1 MATVNDIVL
10 EVMRIAPGWLAEEW
24 DNVGLLVGDGAA
36 EVQRVMTCLTVT
48 PATAAEAIVG
58 GAGLVVAHHPMPFRP
73 LKRLTGDTTV
83 GRLLLDLIA
92 ARVAVCSAHTA
103 FDSAELG
110 INARLAEGLGLVDVA
125 PLLPVEHA
133 TRPDAPE
140 SPSLGTGR
148 IGRLPDTLSLA
159 QLSERLK
166 RFLDVER
173 LRYVGLSDQTIE
185 RVAVGCGA
193 AGSLLDDAIA
203 SRCDC
208 MVLGETNF
216 HTCLEAE
223 ARGVALLLPGHYA
236 SERFAMTSL
245 AAMLAERFPSVGIWP
260 SRDECDPVQWG

>member
-110 INARLAEGLGLVDVA
+110 INARLAEGLGWW
-125 PLLPVEHA
+125 
-133 TRPDAPE
+133 TSR
-140 SPSLGTGR
+140 
-148 IGRLPDTLSLA
+148 
-159 QLSERLK
+159 
-166 RFLDVER
+166 
-173 LRYVGLSDQTIE
+173 RYCRSN
-185 RVAVGCGA
+185 
-193 AGSLLDDAIA
+193 
-203 SRCDC
+203 
-208 MVLGETNF
+208 M
-216 HTCLEAE
+216 
-223 ARGVALLLPGHYA
+223 LPGPTRRNRPAWVPAGLVGYRTRCH
-236 SERFAMTSL
+236 L
-245 AAMLAERFPSVGIWP
+245 PNCPSG
-260 SRDECDPVQWG
+260 